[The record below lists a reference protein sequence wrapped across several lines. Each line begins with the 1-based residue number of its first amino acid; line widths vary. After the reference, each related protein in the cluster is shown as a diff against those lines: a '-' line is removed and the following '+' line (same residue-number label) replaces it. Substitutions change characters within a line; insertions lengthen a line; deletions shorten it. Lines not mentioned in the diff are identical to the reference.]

1 MLFFVQHGYRVIGID
16 RRGHDCEIELSGSYV
31 TPDEKALLLTLLTA
45 PRRAAVGS
53 SAKL

>member
-31 TPDEKALLLTLLTA
+31 TPDEKALLLALLTV